1 MEHIY
6 IFKGAEELWAVC
18 QYFALILC
26 IFINLAIKKKHSMK
40 NEEDHENR
48 CLKICGIIKKVSKS
62 CHNLIRIIY
71 ASPGRS
77 K

>member
-1 MEHIY
+1 
-6 IFKGAEELWAVC
+6 
-18 QYFALILC
+18 
-26 IFINLAIKKKHSMK
+26 MK

-77 K
+77 KYASSCALHSLFSILDKNLPTTYIGQINECLF